1 MTLYSEI
8 TVYGDKS
15 VADVASAA
23 SEAASEASEASAT
36 ATAAQTAAG
45 VAQTAAEGAQSAA
58 ESAASQAASAATAA
72 GTAATAAESAQTAAE
87 SAQSEASASATSAES
102 AASSASA
109 SATAATT
116 AATNAQT
123 AATAA
128 GQAETKAQTAKET
141 AEAADA
147 KADEA
152 QSTAES
158 AQSTA
163 EAAQAAADDA
173 AKTATNYLSSDS
185 TGVMVADLTGSQET
199 PSTAT
204 GSNALIDSDGFYVRD
219 GQTKLASFTADG
231 LEIKDPT
238 ETSPVGIAS
247 FKMVDMGEGGRTPQI
262 ALGEGY
268 AYLDPTGLNLYAGTT
283 QASPSA
289 SYRPNS
295 AILFGSDGKDVILQP
310 GAGASS
316 KIPNLE
322 ILNDG
327 AWTDLATWIAGLLTP
342 SSSSFTIDT
351 TSVAQNDATYA
362 SALWKIGRLVICRL
376 SVKTKSGVTLNT
388 NTQYQVGTGIPSA
401 YRPLAGVEA
410 AAVWSTGAY
419 CRFRVTTGG
428 IVYIH
433 NLSAQIAHSSS
444 TTRYLNYMTCWVS
457 AS

>member
-23 SEAASEASEASAT
+23 SEAAST

-45 VAQTAAEGAQSAA
+45 QADTKAQNAKSAADAADAKAENAQTAAAGAQS
-58 ESAASQAASAATAA
+58 TAQ
-72 GTAATAAESAQTAAE
+72 TAQTTAQNAQNAAESAQTAA
-87 SAQSEASASATSAES
+87 A
-102 AASSASA
+102 
-109 SATAATT
+109 
-116 AATNAQT
+116 
-123 AATAA
+123 
-128 GQAETKAQTAKET
+128 
-141 AEAADA
+141 
-147 KADEA
+147 
-152 QSTAES
+152 
-158 AQSTA
+158 
-163 EAAQAAADDA
+163 AAQAAADDA
-173 AKTATNYLSSDS
+173 EKTATNYLASDS
-185 TGVMVADLTGSQET
+185 SGVMVADLTGSQET

-204 GSNALIDSDGFYVRD
+204 GSNALIDANGFYVRD

-231 LEIKDPT
+231 LEINDPT
-238 ETSPVGIAS
+238 EASPVGIAS
-247 FKMVDMGEGGRTPQI
+247 FKMVDTGEGGRTPQI

-322 ILNDG
+322 ILKDG
-327 AWTDLATWIAGLLTP
+327 AWMDLATWISGLLTP
-342 SSSSFTIDT
+342 ASSSFTIDT
-351 TSVAQNDATYA
+351 TSVTQNDTSYA
-362 SALWKIGRLVICRL
+362 AALWKIGRLVICRL
-376 SVKTKSGVTLNT
+376 SIKTKSGVTLNT
-388 NTQYQVGTGIPSA
+388 GTQYQVGTGIPAA

-433 NLSAQIAHSSS
+433 NLSAQIAHSAS